1 MMDVTNFAAFLRK
14 EKGLSHFMLWMRYK
28 GVSVE
33 QTLNNIAFGHH
44 VETHLR
50 NMETLYEAMINGVED
65 PRHVTL
71 PFYNG
76 LPTESMMYRPS
87 NESMYPE
94 IIVPKGM
101 RVLVDNDRKIRF
113 ISERFIMEKNHQHP
127 VNDDEDED
135 YSDMPDL
142 VPAST
147 VKEVTIPV
155 TEQEPIIF
163 STKDGDVCLVNENI
177 NTVKKQVM
185 KCYGDVCMLE
195 DAPEPE
201 SVD

>member
-113 ISERFIMEKNHQHP
+113 IAERFIMEKNHQHP

-177 NTVKKQVM
+177 STVKKQVM

-195 DAPEPE
+195 DAPESE